1 MCFNYLSSLRGTA
14 QIFFSHCW
22 MFREPDRPDFVM
34 DKSYGYVCLT
44 QFFVA
49 WILAYHFSIFL
60 TMLMPVLSTLL
71 LLDVSVSAT
80 SNSSIIQHEDPIVFV
95 RHLPN
100 SLPSANSSSTAADV
114 ESESYDDRWISF
126 FGKKAPLPLS
136 TPLLSKDANIK
147 PESRAIADAIDLLS
161 SKMGSSST

>member
-114 ESESYDDRWISF
+114 ESESYDDSKQDNTDNNETDGEVRMDF
-126 FGKKAPLPLS
+126 FLWKEGSIAFIYP
-136 TPLLSKDANIK
+136 I
-147 PESRAIADAIDLLS
+147 AIQRCEHQ
-161 SKMGSSST
+161 T

>member
-1 MCFNYLSSLRGTA
+1 
-14 QIFFSHCW
+14 
-22 MFREPDRPDFVM
+22 
-34 DKSYGYVCLT
+34 
-44 QFFVA
+44 
-49 WILAYHFSIFL
+49 
-60 TMLMPVLSTLL
+60 MLMPVLSTLL

-114 ESESYDDRWISF
+114 ESESYDDSKQDNTDNDETDGKVRMFSF

-136 TPLLSKDANIK
+136 TPLLSKDVNIKPQSIPIANANIK
-147 PESRAIADAIDLLS
+147 PKSSAIADAIDLLS
-161 SKMGSSST
+161 SKDWDPVQHKDLMNDLMENVR